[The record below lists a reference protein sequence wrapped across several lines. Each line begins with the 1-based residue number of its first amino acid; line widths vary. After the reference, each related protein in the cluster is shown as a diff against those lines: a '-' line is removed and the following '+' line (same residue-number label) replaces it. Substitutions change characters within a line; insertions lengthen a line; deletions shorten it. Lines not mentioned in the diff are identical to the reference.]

1 MVKILFTKTLGETTP
16 CGRRKYLVGVKF
28 PVGFLQDQWMV
39 AKQTLPSE
47 FVVRLELNRLGQ
59 QRARVLLQLA
69 LSLF

>member
-1 MVKILFTKTLGETTP
+1 M
-16 CGRRKYLVGVKF
+16 
-28 PVGFLQDQWMV
+28 GFLQDQWMV

-69 LSLF
+69 LSLFRENDEQIFKDY

>member
-1 MVKILFTKTLGETTP
+1 
-16 CGRRKYLVGVKF
+16 
-28 PVGFLQDQWMV
+28 MV

-69 LSLF
+69 LSLFRENDEQIFKDY